1 MWLSPLWP
9 CGAICLG
16 PHMPPPVAPVSCTK
30 DGWPYKHAIVRGA
43 APTPLSHAA
52 GADRHDMMLPLCF
65 GTVFLTLCSWPFW
78 GDHGDPSTQFSWVMQ
93 LPIIRY
99 LNLRERVQLLIY
111 IVLNYCQTEPQKENS
126 EIRHINTAEIILLG
140 GINVS
145 LRIYEVFPI
154 SESPDS
160 HVLSH
165 WNFYC

>member
-1 MWLSPLWP
+1 
-9 CGAICLG
+9 
-16 PHMPPPVAPVSCTK
+16 
-30 DGWPYKHAIVRGA
+30 
-43 APTPLSHAA
+43 
-52 GADRHDMMLPLCF
+52 
-65 GTVFLTLCSWPFW
+65 
-78 GDHGDPSTQFSWVMQ
+78 MQ
-93 LPIIRY
+93 LPIIRD

-126 EIRHINTAEIILLG
+126 EIRHLNTAEIILLE

-165 WNFYC
+165 